1 MLENDNNVEKQGHI
15 FQKDYNMKRQK
26 KVSVLKTTT
35 EMKDNYARNET
46 LKTTTMQKRQKK
58 VKKKKTMERRQYLDK
73 RREPKRQQF
82 KIDKTF

>member
-35 EMKDNYARNET
+35 EMKDNYARNANFKNYYDA
-46 LKTTTMQKRQKK
+46 KTTK
-58 VKKKKTMERRQYLDK
+58 ES
-73 RREPKRQQF
+73 
-82 KIDKTF
+82 